1 MSEEIKCKICN
12 KIYAS
17 MSSRSNH
24 IKRIHKNNVVE
35 KIQPVVKNVV
45 ICCNDNIKENSDENR
60 MCKYCNKI
68 LCDRSYRW
76 RHEKKC
82 KINNENKMKELE
94 NKVNQLE
101 KLIKINNKTSNA
113 KNINNTNNG
122 NINNVSGNIINN
134 HIHINALGYESI
146 NDKLSEKEK
155 IELLTSPLFK
165 EVPHIELIRKIYNSE
180 KFLED
185 RNTMITN
192 LQNKSCLVYN
202 NKSKK
207 FEAKNKSDHIDS
219 LIDYRQKDIKDLFEG
234 LQDNNKIKNNAKK
247 LIEDYIDQF
256 DNLRNTESYKKYK
269 EEIIYIIYNCK
280 EIMKKLKD
288 DLENNDDDSDSD
300 EDNSDKNKELII

>member
-12 KIYAS
+12 KVYS
-17 MSSRSNH
+17 SLSSRSNH
-24 IKRIHKNNVVE
+24 MKRFHHIKVTDNVTNVYKDLDDMLPKCDLKKSQE
-35 KIQPVVKNVV
+35 KCKF
-45 ICCNDNIKENSDENR
+45 CEKTLANR
-60 MCKYCNKI
+60 H
-68 LCDRSYRW
+68 SRW
-76 RHEKKC
+76 RHEKIC
-82 KINNENKMKELE
+82 KDKNEDKLIVKENEMKELK
-94 NKVNQLE
+94 NKVIQLE
-101 KLIKINNKTSNA
+101 KLIKTNNKHNT
-113 KNINNTNNG
+113 KNVNNTNNG
-122 NINNVSGNIINN
+122 NINNGSGNIINN

-146 NDKLSEKEK
+146 NDKLTEKEK
-155 IELLTSPLFK
+155 IDLLTSPLFK
-165 EVPHIELIRKIYNSE
+165 EIPHIELIRKIYNNE

-202 NKSKK
+202 GETKK

-234 LQDNNKIKNNAKK
+234 MQDNKKMKNNAKK

-256 DNLRNTESYKKYK
+256 DNLKNTESYKKYK

-288 DLENNDDDSDSD
+288 DLENN
-300 EDNSDKNKELII
+300 EEENIIV

>member
-12 KIYAS
+12 KVYAS
-17 MSSRSNH
+17 LSSRSNH
-24 IKRIHKNNVVE
+24 MRRMHETKVTNNVTDVYKVLNDVLPKCDLKKPPEKCKFCE
-35 KIQPVVKNVV
+35 KILA
-45 ICCNDNIKENSDENR
+45 NR
-60 MCKYCNKI
+60 H
-68 LCDRSYRW
+68 SRW
-76 RHEKKC
+76 RHEKTC
-82 KINNENKMKELE
+82 KDKNEDKLIVKENEMKELK
-94 NKVNQLE
+94 NKVIQLE
-101 KLIKINNKTSNA
+101 KLIKINNKSSNT

-122 NINNVSGNIINN
+122 NINNGSGNIINN
-134 HIHINALGYESI
+134 HIHINALGCESI
-146 NDKLSEKEK
+146 NDKLTEKEK
-155 IELLTSPLFK
+155 IDLLTSPLFK
-165 EVPHIELIRKIYNSE
+165 EIPHIELIRKIYNNE

-202 NKSKK
+202 GETKK

-234 LQDNNKIKNNAKK
+234 MQDNKKIKNNAKK

-256 DNLRNTESYKKYK
+256 DNLKNTESYKKYK

-288 DLENNDDDSDSD
+288 DLENNED
-300 EDNSDKNKELII
+300 ESIII